1 VVVDAGIRQDDRE
14 EVTVHPSVTAA
25 LPEIAALCE
34 RLGVSRLDLFGSAT
48 GPEFDEQTSDVDVVV
63 EFGPSALSHYFD
75 TYFALKE
82 GLHQVL
88 GRPVDV
94 VVAASV
100 RNPYFLRQLRSEAEP
115 LYAA

>member
-1 VVVDAGIRQDDRE
+1 VVVGAGIRQDDGE

-63 EFGPSALSHYFD
+63 EFGPSALNYFD
-75 TYFALKE
+75 AYFALKE
-82 GLHQVL
+82 GLQQVL
-88 GRPVDV
+88 DRPVDV

>member
-1 VVVDAGIRQDDRE
+1 M
-14 EVTVHPSVTAA
+14 TA
-25 LPEIAALCE
+25 
-34 RLGVSRLDLFGSAT
+34 RRSN
-48 GPEFDEQTSDVDVVV
+48 
-63 EFGPSALSHYFD
+63 YFD
-75 TYFALKE
+75 AYFALKE
-82 GLHQVL
+82 GLQQVL